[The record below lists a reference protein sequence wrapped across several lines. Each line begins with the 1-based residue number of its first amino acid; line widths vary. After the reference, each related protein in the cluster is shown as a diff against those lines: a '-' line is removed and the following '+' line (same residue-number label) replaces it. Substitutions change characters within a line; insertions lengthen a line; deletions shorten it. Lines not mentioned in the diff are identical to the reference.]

1 MGRMSTRR
9 RRGVTASR
17 IRLIQA
23 LSDAGLPRPTQAAL
37 AERIADLEELDS
49 APKDMVSRVFREQ
62 PVDPQ
67 SIERVARALGV
78 EAHTLYKTSR
88 DVGIPDAAGDD
99 VDASSA
105 GEGGAASSRH
115 IGRAA
120 VLGGL
125 ALVAV
130 LLALYATPPGAD
142 AVCHLRALAVPQAV
156 PSGRLGILVARFA
169 NDPDNRGQ
177 RFVADRFLEDAALAP
192 FLTVLTVCDRYTD
205 SGPGDRRARLDE
217 LRGRAVERLAE
228 TGAHVLLWGERRG
241 RQLTLRLVTAGRN
254 VSPQAVEVGGRPLL
268 VDERYLE
275 VPLDMGRPG
284 ATLPDLKKLVLQ
296 LMKLEDTEL
305 DASRA
310 TALRGYEGSIE
321 WLKSSVVAD
330 RNLRNSIDA
339 DVDPTRWAIV
349 NAQLCYKHRLLGDY
363 EGDERQYRSAVNA
376 CEAVLAVRPRREFPQ
391 EWAAAK
397 TNLGSAWLR
406 LHAFAPSA
414 EEARD
419 RLRRAREE
427 IQAAGRSIDRER
439 SPQLWAVN
447 RRTLGTIF
455 IRLGELT
462 EGGAGRE
469 YFQRGMA
476 ELEAALEVQRP
487 EYQPLD
493 WALTQQN
500 ICLALYQQGARLGSG
515 GVSLVREAVARCRE
529 AAGWLSPERAALS
542 WAMVQNNLAASTA
555 VLAQLEGDAEG
566 LARAAEEFRRALR
579 VYRRDRVPVNWAEV
593 QVNLGELHCNL
604 ALMGGDPGL
613 LSDAAAYTS
622 AALQVFM
629 THDVA
634 RYRRYAEG
642 LLEAI
647 DACDR
652 ERLTSCRCGG

>member
-1 MGRMSTRR
+1 MSTRR
-9 RRGVTASR
+9 RRGVSASR
-17 IRLIQA
+17 IRLTQA
-23 LSDAGLPRPTQAAL
+23 LAEADLPRPTQAAL
-37 AERIADLEELDS
+37 AERIADLEDLDS

-78 EAHTLYKTSR
+78 AAHTLYKTSR
-88 DVGIPDAAGDD
+88 DADFPGTAGGD
-99 VDASSA
+99 
-105 GEGGAASSRH
+105 GEPPAEGRTRWHGFG
-115 IGRAA
+115 GRAA
-120 VLGGL
+120 AMGGM
-125 ALVAV
+125 ALVTV
-130 LLALYATPPGAD
+130 LLAFFLTRPGID
-142 AVCHLRALAVPQAV
+142 AGCHLRTLVSPETVPPGQ
-156 PSGRLGILVARFA
+156 LGILIARFS

-177 RFVADRFLEDAALAP
+177 RFVADRFLEDPALAP
-192 FLTVLTVCDRYTD
+192 FVTVLTLCDRYTD
-205 SGPGDRRARLDE
+205 GGPGDRRARLDE
-217 LRGRAVERLAE
+217 LRRSAAERIDE
-228 TGAHVLLWGERRG
+228 SGAHLLLWGERRG
-241 RQLTLRLVTAGRN
+241 QQLLLRLVSGGRN
-254 VSPQAVEVGGRPLL
+254 LSPQPVEVGGRPLM

-275 VPLDMGRPG
+275 MPLDMGRPG
-284 ATLPDLKKLVLQ
+284 ATLPDLKKLALQ
-296 LMKLEDTEL
+296 LMQLEDTEL

-310 TALRGYEGSIE
+310 TALRSYESSIE
-321 WLKSSVVAD
+321 WLKTSVVAD

-363 EGDERQYRSAVNA
+363 DGDEAHYRSAVDA

-406 LHAFAPSA
+406 LYAFGKSVD
-414 EEARD
+414 EALD
-419 RLRRAREE
+419 RLQRAREE
-427 IQAAGRSIDRER
+427 IDAAGRSIDRER

-462 EGGAGRE
+462 DGSSSGE
-469 YFQRGMA
+469 YFQRGMV
-476 ELEAALEVQRP
+476 ELEAALAVQRP

-500 ICLALYQQGARLGSG
+500 ICLAQYQHGARLGAEG
-515 GVSLVREAVARCRE
+515 IPLVREAVARCRE
-529 AAGWLSPERAALS
+529 AVGWLSPERAALS
-542 WAMVQNNLAASTA
+542 WAMVQNNLAASSA
-555 VLAQLEGDAEG
+555 VLAQLEGDAQG

-579 VYRRDRVPVNWAEV
+579 VYQRDRVPVNWAEV

-604 ALMGGDPGL
+604 ALMRGDPAL

-629 THDVA
+629 IHEVA
-634 RYRRYAEG
+634 RYRRYAEA
-642 LLEAI
+642 LLAAI
-647 DACDR
+647 EACDR
-652 ERLTSCRCGG
+652 ERLASCRCGG